1 MECPDQGIRWVAE
14 RTIMESKFGSRR
26 KAASKNGI
34 IIASVASFVLG
45 AGAVGYYWWQGNADE
60 PLAVA
65 SAILDDTPA
74 ATDGDEA
81 AAENASSTAAGAAE
95 AAETAVEAV
104 EAVERVAEQQGGLDQ
119 RLAAAEQ
126 RLTRLDLQTQ
136 SAASNAARAEALL
149 IAFATRRSL
158 ERGAELGYL
167 ADQLRIRFGDRWPN
181 AVRTVISF
189 SRDPVRLDQLMA
201 RLEGLGPQLTEGE
214 KPTSWEDFKRELS
227 DLFVIRRHDTPSSQP
242 EKRLERARFALE
254 SGRIDTAIGEVEK
267 MPGAADAEG
276 WIADAIRYREAMGAL
291 DIIETA
297 AVVDQSGLRDG
308 AGNPINQ
315 PLPDDLKAR

>member
-1 MECPDQGIRWVAE
+1 
-14 RTIMESKFGSRR
+14 MESKFGSRR

-34 IIASVASFVLG
+34 VIASLASFLLG
-45 AGAVGYYWWQGNADE
+45 ALVVGYYWWNRDAAEPVAVSSSVDE
-60 PLAVA
+60 PTQAMA
-65 SAILDDTPA
+65 SEEEAAPTPTPA
-74 ATDGDEA
+74 E
-81 AAENASSTAAGAAE
+81 AAE
-95 AAETAVEAV
+95 AAETAVEAA

-126 RLTRLDLQTQ
+126 RLTRLDLQAQ

-181 AVRTVISF
+181 AVRTIISF

-201 RLEGLGPQLTEGE
+201 RLEGLGPQLTEGQ
-214 KPTSWEDFKRELS
+214 KPTSWADFKRELS
-227 DLFVIRRHDTPSSQP
+227 ELFVVRRHDTPSSQP
-242 EKRLERARFALE
+242 EKRLERARQALE

-276 WIADAIRYREAMGAL
+276 WISDAIRYREAMGAL
-291 DIIETA
+291 DVIETA

-315 PLPDDLKAR
+315 PLPEDIKPR

>member
-1 MECPDQGIRWVAE
+1 
-14 RTIMESKFGSRR
+14 MESKFGSRR

-34 IIASVASFVLG
+34 VIASLASFLLG
-45 AGAVGYYWWQGNADE
+45 ALVVGYYWWNRDAAEPVAVSSSVDE
-60 PLAVA
+60 PTQAMA
-65 SAILDDTPA
+65 SEEEAAPTPTPA
-74 ATDGDEA
+74 E
-81 AAENASSTAAGAAE
+81 AAE
-95 AAETAVEAV
+95 AAETAVEAA

-126 RLTRLDLQTQ
+126 RLTRLDLQAQ
-136 SAASNAARAEALL
+136 SAASNAVRAEALL

-181 AVRTVISF
+181 AVRTIISF

-201 RLEGLGPQLTEGE
+201 RLEGLGPQLTEGQ
-214 KPTSWEDFKRELS
+214 KPTSWADFKRELS
-227 DLFVIRRHDTPSSQP
+227 ELFVVRRHDTPSSQP
-242 EKRLERARFALE
+242 EKRLERARQALE

-276 WIADAIRYREAMGAL
+276 WISDAIRYREAMGAL
-291 DIIETA
+291 DVIETA

-315 PLPDDLKAR
+315 PLPEDIKPR

>member
-1 MECPDQGIRWVAE
+1 
-14 RTIMESKFGSRR
+14 MESKFGSRR

-34 IIASVASFVLG
+34 IIASLASFVLG
-45 AGAVGYYWWQGNADE
+45 AGVVGYYWWNRDADE
-60 PLAVA
+60 PMMVA
-65 SAILDDTPA
+65 SAIIGDSP
-74 ATDGDEA
+74 TDVAGDESA
-81 AAENASSTAAGAAE
+81 IEAPASTTTDAAE
-95 AAETAVEAV
+95 AAETAVEAA

-181 AVRTVISF
+181 AVRTLISF

-201 RLEGLGPQLTEGE
+201 RLEGVGPHLTEGE

-242 EKRLERARFALE
+242 EKRLERARQALE
-254 SGRIDTAIGEVEK
+254 SGRIDTAIGEVQK

-315 PLPDDLKAR
+315 PLPDDLKPR

>member
-1 MECPDQGIRWVAE
+1 
-14 RTIMESKFGSRR
+14 MESKFGSRR

-34 IIASVASFVLG
+34 VIASLASFLLG
-45 AGAVGYYWWQGNADE
+45 AGAVGYYWWNRDVDE

-65 SAILDDTPA
+65 SAIVSEPVA
-74 ATDGDEA
+74 VVEGE
-81 AAENASSTAAGAAE
+81 ESTAEVASTSATEMAE
-95 AAETAVEAV
+95 ATETAVEAA

-181 AVRTVISF
+181 AVRTVIGF

-201 RLEGLGPQLTEGE
+201 RLEGLGPQLTEGGR
-214 KPTSWEDFKRELS
+214 PTTWADFKRELS
-227 DLFVIRRHDTPSSQP
+227 DLFKIRRQDTPSSQP

-254 SGRIDTAIGEVEK
+254 SGRIDTAIGEVQK
-267 MPGAADAEG
+267 MPGAADAES

>member
-1 MECPDQGIRWVAE
+1 M
-14 RTIMESKFGSRR
+14 
-26 KAASKNGI
+26 
-34 IIASVASFVLG
+34 ASVASFVLG
-45 AGAVGYYWWQGNADE
+45 AGAVGYYWWNRDADE
-60 PLAVA
+60 PL
-65 SAILDDTPA
+65 T
-74 ATDGDEA
+74 
-81 AAENASSTAAGAAE
+81 ASSTTNEIADITGNEIAAIPASNPPSADAAE
-95 AAETAVEAV
+95 VAETAEEAAQ
-104 EAVERVAEQQGGLDQ
+104 AVERVAEQQGGLDQ

-181 AVRTVISF
+181 AVRTVIGF

-201 RLEGLGPQLTEGE
+201 RLEGLGPKLTEGE
-214 KPTSWEDFKRELS
+214 KPNSWADFKRELS
-227 DLFVIRRHDTPSSQP
+227 DLFVIRRQDTPSTQP
-242 EKRLERARFALE
+242 EKRLERARLALE

-267 MPGAADAEG
+267 MPGAADAES